1 MMLEIASIG
10 LISAV
15 IWPFD
20 PPSLY
25 LSIDRKS
32 ELAKK
37 GTKSTFFTT
46 FFTNICV
53 TAFLLRGGGKG
64 AVNTGP

>member
-46 FFTNICV
+46 FFTNIGIFV
-53 TAFLLRGGGKG
+53 EGGGGKG
-64 AVNTGP
+64 AGNTGP